1 MARILE
7 ISHLSPGLKKKK
19 KKKHFLLHWLVV
31 VMQSHTCCMSE
42 KVFYLVMYMYVCMY
56 MICLFLGIEL
66 SKLYFSQHFKM

>member
-1 MARILE
+1 MARIME
-7 ISHLSPGLKKKK
+7 ISRLRPFKN
-19 KKKHFLLHWLVV
+19 HFLLHWLVV